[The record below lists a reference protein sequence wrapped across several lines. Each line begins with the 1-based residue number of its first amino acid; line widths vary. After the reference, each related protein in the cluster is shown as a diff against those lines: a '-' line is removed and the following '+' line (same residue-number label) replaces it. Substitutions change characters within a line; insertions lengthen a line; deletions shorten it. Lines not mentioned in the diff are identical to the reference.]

1 MAINLDLAGAN
12 AKKQHGGCG
21 CGCSEGTPE
30 LALSSIPK
38 AMRSGAVIGGLTS
51 LRSGQ
56 QVVLVADHSPAPLLT
71 ALNRVAPDSF
81 ELVALEEGPS
91 TWRVEVTRR

>member
-21 CGCSEGTPE
+21 CGCSDGAPE
-30 LALSSIPK
+30 LRLDSIPK
-38 AMRSGAVIGGLTS
+38 VMRSGAVIGGLTS
-51 LRSGQ
+51 LKPAQ
-56 QVVLVADHSPAPLLT
+56 QVVLVADHDPGPLFS

-81 ELVALEEGPS
+81 DLAYLDEGPEL
-91 TWRVEVTRR
+91 WRIEVTRR